1 MVIAQNYLDE
11 LCESTTPS
19 MLMKNNDPTVNAWPH
34 YQFQKNDAPAVN
46 KNTLSVPYDHDR
58 EKMLRG
64 RQQLFWNQLY

>member
-19 MLMKNNDPTVNAWPH
+19 MLMKNNDPNECLTALSVK
-34 YQFQKNDAPAVN
+34 KNDAPAVS
-46 KNTLSVPYDHDR
+46 KNTLSVHYDHDR